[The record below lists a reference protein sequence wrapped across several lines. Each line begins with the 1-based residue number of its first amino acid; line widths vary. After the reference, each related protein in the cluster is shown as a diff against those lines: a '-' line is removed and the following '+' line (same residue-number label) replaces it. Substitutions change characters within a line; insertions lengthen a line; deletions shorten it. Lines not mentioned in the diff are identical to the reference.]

1 MNRETYPTT
10 TAGWLHLLDMEKAAA
25 WSQGYAQGIH
35 RANKNNLTT
44 ERKEDVCECL
54 KPLKT
59 T

>member
-10 TAGWLHLLDMEKAAA
+10 TAGWLHLIDMEKAVA

-44 ERKEDVCECL
+44 ERKEAAHECP
-54 KPLKT
+54 KQLKT